1 MEVEVEEK
9 RNSTTTTVTTKADIR
24 KALAQG
30 VLTPE
35 EERVLRMRH
44 GISEEPSAALEL
56 KGQHFEEARAK
67 LAMIEN
73 SLLETM
79 QAGTAR
85 APSSENSTRKQH
97 IIDRLRNEE

>member
-1 MEVEVEEK
+1 MEEK
-9 RNSTTTTVTTKADIR
+9 RNSTTTTVTTKTDIR
-24 KALAQG
+24 KALAMG

-44 GISEEPSAALEL
+44 GISEKPSAALEL
-56 KGQHFEEARAK
+56 KGQQFEEVRAK

-79 QAGTAR
+79 QGGNAR
-85 APSSENSTRKQH
+85 AASGENSTRKQH
-97 IIDRLRNEE
+97 IIDRLRNED